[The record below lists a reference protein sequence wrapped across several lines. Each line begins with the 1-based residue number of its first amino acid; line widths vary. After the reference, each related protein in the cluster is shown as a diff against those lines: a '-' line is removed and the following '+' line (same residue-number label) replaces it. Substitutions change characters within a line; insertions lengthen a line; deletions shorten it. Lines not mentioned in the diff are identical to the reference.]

1 MSLFF
6 ICSPCLFGVW
16 SKLSYC
22 CNHCYRPIS
31 DNYLFVVRHTISNYS
46 RLHSKFIWFPPIKMQ
61 RVLKKRKK
69 KKKKSFFFFLKWFVP
84 AGQAEERSATFDI
97 WADVR
102 TNVQDNSR
110 IVAMAAAVVE
120 MKSAQFSGVSWVG
133 VVWQS
138 ATLLSIST

>member
-1 MSLFF
+1 M
-6 ICSPCLFGVW
+6 
-16 SKLSYC
+16 
-22 CNHCYRPIS
+22 IS
-31 DNYLFVVRHTISNYS
+31 TNQNAKSI
-46 RLHSKFIWFPPIKMQ
+46 
-61 RVLKKRKK
+61 KRKK
-69 KKKKSFFFFLKWFVP
+69 KEKEEIFFFFFLKWFVP
-84 AGQAEERSATFDI
+84 AGQAEERSVTFDI

>member
-1 MSLFF
+1 
-6 ICSPCLFGVW
+6 
-16 SKLSYC
+16 
-22 CNHCYRPIS
+22 
-31 DNYLFVVRHTISNYS
+31 
-46 RLHSKFIWFPPIKMQ
+46 MQ
-61 RVLKKRKK
+61 RVLKKKK
-69 KKKKSFFFFLKWFVP
+69 KEKEILFFKWFVT
-84 AGQAEERSATFDI
+84 AGQAEERSATFNI